1 VRRNFVDPDG
11 VELNERV
18 VEKAVNR
25 TAKVMRGGRRFS
37 FSALVVAGD
46 GSGVVGYGYGKGRDV
61 PSAVEKAKRN
71 ARKRLKRVLLDGDTI
86 PHRVLGRFGATRVML
101 IPAAKGTG
109 VIAGA
114 PVRAVL
120 EMAGVRDILTKSF
133 GSNNAI
139 NLVKA
144 TVAGLEGLLTREEAA
159 RRRGVSIE

>member
-1 VRRNFVDPDG
+1 MDPDT

-46 GSGVVGYGYGKGRDV
+46 GRGVVGYGYGKGRDV
-61 PSAVEKAKRN
+61 PTAVEKAKRN
-71 ARKRLKRVLLDGDTI
+71 ARKRLKRVFLDGETI
-86 PHRVLGRFGATRVML
+86 PHRVVGRFGASKVLL
-101 IPAAKGTG
+101 IPASKGTG

-120 EMAGVRDILTKSF
+120 EMAGVKDILTKSF
-133 GSNNAI
+133 GSNNPI

-144 TVAGLEGLLTREEAA
+144 TLAGLEQLLTREEAA
-159 RRRGVSIE
+159 RRRGVTIE